1 MVFQMLA
8 GLAEA
13 GGKRMSAGESI
24 LGVELL
30 KLLLKPGYLYGIAR
44 NGELYC
50 IEAEIPAPGQTV
62 VLPPMHMPET

>member
-1 MVFQMLA
+1 
-8 GLAEA
+8 
-13 GGKRMSAGESI
+13 MSAGESI

-30 KLLLKPGYLYGIAR
+30 KLLLKPGYLYGISR

-62 VLPPMHMPET
+62 VLPPLHMPEK